1 MRTTTLFVAG
11 VLAVVVGAACGESNQ
26 AVASGSTAT
35 TGDIASYQQLATNVQ
50 DGATTYRANMMAP
63 GTVTTADC
71 QRVHDAYDAQ
81 LRPWVSQM
89 VQMSGSM
96 DHYIDDHGG
105 AGVADLGC
113 VSAAMMYE
121 IDRHHTAAC
130 TAADIGANR
139 TEAGRHVDAMLS
151 YGGHMWDRCDQMM
164 RGLDAG
170 NWGWEPKMHG
180 CEDWDG
186 CCSSMMHDGCCGGMG
201 RMHGGACCD
210 H

>member
-105 AGVADLGC
+105 AGVADLGFTRRLARQRT
-113 VSAAMMYE
+113 SARIGRRPAGMST
-121 IDRHHTAAC
+121 RCSLTAG
-130 TAADIGANR
+130 T
-139 TEAGRHVDAMLS
+139 
-151 YGGHMWDRCDQMM
+151 
-164 RGLDAG
+164 
-170 NWGWEPKMHG
+170 
-180 CEDWDG
+180 
-186 CCSSMMHDGCCGGMG
+186 CGIVAI
-201 RMHGGACCD
+201 R
-210 H
+210 